1 MLLRNIDAEA
11 GLCNGVRAIVMRAL
25 PRVLDVLLLSGS
37 QAGSRVYLPRMVLA
51 PKNPDLPFVLRRRQF
66 PVKLAWCMT
75 FNKAQGQSLKQASL
89 CLSTPVFSHG
99 QLYVGLS
106 RAGSSKSVKVLVE
119 EHESQ
124 GYYEGQADVPDGVY
138 TDNVVWKEALL
149 HDSGVTPRETL
160 PPKDVPLGDSGQ
172 KRVET
177 FLPETP
183 VTEECFDVLSGA
195 PQTQRTDD
203 PAPRFD
209 CHGAADLAE
218 LGSASGI
225 SVGAEPKEETLFP
238 DAEMDEEWLDA
249 LSGAPPTPITG
260 EPEQRLDRHGATD
273 LDEFGSAPGNSA
285 ETDVHLLAAL
295 IQNDSFIDLTTS
307 EDLPPETVNDE
318 TAAVADELSDFMEYL
333 RERAQFYGVGPSEW
347 YEVSRR
353 SLPEIIAYIETFQ
366 LVSSRGAS
374 SSA

>member
-1 MLLRNIDAEA
+1 MLLRNLDAEE
-11 GLCNGVRAIVMRAL
+11 GLCNGVRAIMMRVQ
-25 PRVLDVLLLSGS
+25 PQVLDVVLLSGS
-37 QAGSRVYLPRMVLA
+37 KAGSRVYLPRMVLA

-75 FNKAQGQSLKQASL
+75 FNKAQGQTLKLAGL
-89 CLSTPVFSHG
+89 FLSTPVFSHG

-119 EHESQ
+119 EHESR

-149 HDSGVTPRETL
+149 HDSGVIARETL

-203 PAPRFD
+203 QAPRLD
-209 CHGAADLAE
+209 WHGATDLAE
-218 LGSASGI
+218 LGSAPGMC
-225 SVGAEPKEETLFP
+225 VAAEPKEETLFP
-238 DAEMDEEWLDA
+238 DLEMDEEWFDA

-285 ETDVHLLAAL
+285 ETDVHILAAL

-307 EDLPPETVNDE
+307 EDLPLDSVNDE
-318 TAAVADELSDFMEYL
+318 AAAGADELPDVMEYL

-347 YEVSRR
+347 YKVFRR